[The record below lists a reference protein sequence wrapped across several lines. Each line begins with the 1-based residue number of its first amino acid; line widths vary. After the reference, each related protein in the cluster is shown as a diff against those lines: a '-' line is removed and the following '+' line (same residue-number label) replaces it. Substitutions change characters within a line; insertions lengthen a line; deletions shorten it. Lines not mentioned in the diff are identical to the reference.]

1 MGLAAGQARL
11 LTITGRKSDCEFA
24 SMRLS
29 HEKIALARELADISN
44 EYQNSLEQT
53 KLIYDY
59 YGTGD
64 TSMPVSYSLL
74 MTPSALNNYMPT
86 LLSDSMN
93 RIVLNSKY
101 ARAAEEAGIPR
112 EGLGCLPSETIR
124 NDFINAL
131 YGQDLINKNTAE
143 KIVDLPYNQ
152 AAGLGGGA
160 TVVTNTQEV
169 SYSDLVTKLENYYVT
184 PLDTYAD
191 KDITEVL
198 AMYIVGTDNTRE
210 VYINDIEDGT
220 YVDCNYYYKM
230 DNNLYGAS
238 QGNNGNQANKDKTVT
253 LADLL
258 RYDVIL
264 MSTTQDNLSST
275 IGNIG
280 GALDAIVNSSVW
292 DGMMNQMEDIFDSGD
307 AYTQLALNYARE
319 KINEMISN
327 NSDPQYSDESHTK
340 GDKWRYFNQTSGFMS
355 NIKHMEGGAH
365 TSDGHNTKARSE
377 AIRYVSTFQGD
388 SSATNGSKGY
398 LGYIGICGERNYDS
412 GKDDKNGNKS
422 VLSVN
427 VSSVFK
433 AYLTYFTDFMNGLSK
448 TDKNGNELYYVGDT
462 VGNSTLIDGDTKFNI
477 KIGTDVSSDDLALAT
492 FYDTLFNQLCLH
504 GWCENNNV
512 NDNDYLKELLQNGMV
527 YISNIKDDNYYY
539 QENYATDKYIKEV
552 ADESLIAQAEAK
564 YNTEKAKLNAKEQT
578 IDLKMKNLD
587 TEISALTTE
596 YDTVKNTISKNI
608 DRGFKRYNA

>member
-29 HEKIALARELADISN
+29 HEKIALSRELADISN

-53 KLIYDY
+53 KLIFDY
-59 YGTGD
+59 YGTGNTD
-64 TSMPVSYSLL
+64 MPLSYSLL
-74 MTPSALNNYMPT
+74 MTPSALNDYTPI

-112 EGLGCLPSETIR
+112 EGLGCLPSETLR

-131 YGQDLINKNTAE
+131 YGQDLINKNIAE

-169 SYSDLVTKLENYYVT
+169 SYDELKKMLAKYSAKPTESLSVNKEYTRSINLYNNISNEYYCNELRGSQNAEKGIHDGSIEYKDMGSDSVNLKDILEGDYVLVTTTRDEWNSEL
-184 PLDTYAD
+184 
-191 KDITEVL
+191 
-198 AMYIVGTDNTRE
+198 GNT
-210 VYINDIEDGT
+210 
-220 YVDCNYYYKM
+220 
-230 DNNLYGAS
+230 
-238 QGNNGNQANKDKTVT
+238 
-253 LADLL
+253 
-258 RYDVIL
+258 
-264 MSTTQDNLSST
+264 
-275 IGNIG
+275 G
-280 GALDAIVNSSVW
+280 GAIDAIVHSEFW
-292 DGMMNQMEDIFDSGD
+292 GQMYDAVNTLFDTGD
-307 AYTQLALNYARE
+307 AYTQQALAYAQD
-319 KINEMISN
+319 KIEYLIQN
-327 NSDPQYSDESHTK
+327 NCEPMNPGGHGGDSESKT
-340 GDKWRYFNQTSGFMS
+340 DKWRYNQDQYLFNFT
-355 NIKHMEGGAH
+355 HREG
-365 TSDGHNTKARSE
+365 TSDQSNDYTVISKAL
-377 AIRYVSTFQGD
+377 RYATDSNEKID
-388 SSATNGSKGY
+388 SSNGY
-398 LGYIGICGERNYDS
+398 GYIGLCMQFNCGQGRDDDS
-412 GKDDKNGNKS
+412 DIS
-422 VLSVN
+422 AVSVN
-427 VSSVFK
+427 LSNVFK
-433 AYLTYFTDFMNGLSK
+433 AYLTYFVDFMTGLSK
-448 TDKNGNELYYVGDT
+448 TDKNGDELYCVKDT
-462 VGNSTLIDGDTKFNI
+462 VSSSKLINGDTKFNI

-527 YISNIKDDNYYY
+527 YISNLKDDNYYY

-564 YNTEKAKLNAKEQT
+564 YNTEKAKLNAKEET

-596 YDTVKNTISKNI
+596 YDTVKNTISKNVE
-608 DRGFKRYNA
+608 RSFKRYSA

>member
-29 HEKIALARELADISN
+29 HEKIALSRELADISN

-53 KLIYDY
+53 KLIFDY
-59 YGTGD
+59 YGTGNTD
-64 TSMPVSYSLL
+64 MPLSYSLL
-74 MTPSALNNYMPT
+74 MTPSALNDYTPI

-112 EGLGCLPSETIR
+112 EGLGCLPSETLR

-131 YGQDLINKNTAE
+131 YGQDLINKNIAE

-169 SYSDLVTKLENYYVT
+169 SYDELKKMLAKYSAKPTESLSVNKEYTRSITLYNNKSNEYYCNELRGSQNAEKGITDDGTNSTRYNNMGSDSVNLGDILKGDYVLVTTTRDEWNSEL
-184 PLDTYAD
+184 
-191 KDITEVL
+191 
-198 AMYIVGTDNTRE
+198 GNT
-210 VYINDIEDGT
+210 
-220 YVDCNYYYKM
+220 
-230 DNNLYGAS
+230 
-238 QGNNGNQANKDKTVT
+238 
-253 LADLL
+253 
-258 RYDVIL
+258 
-264 MSTTQDNLSST
+264 
-275 IGNIG
+275 G
-280 GALDAIVNSSVW
+280 GAIDAIVHSEFW
-292 DGMMNQMEDIFDSGD
+292 GQMYDAVNTLFDTGD
-307 AYTQLALNYARE
+307 AYTQQALAYAQD
-319 KINEMISN
+319 KIEYLIQN
-327 NSDPQYSDESHTK
+327 NCEPMNPGGHGGDSESK
-340 GDKWRYFNQTSGFMS
+340 NDKWRYNQDKYLFNFTHREGTSNQYDDYTVISKALRYATDS
-355 NIKHMEGGAH
+355 NQKIDN
-365 TSDGHNTKARSE
+365 S
-377 AIRYVSTFQGD
+377 
-388 SSATNGSKGY
+388 NGY
-398 LGYIGICGERNYDS
+398 GYIGLCMQFNCGQGRDDDS
-412 GKDDKNGNKS
+412 DIS
-422 VLSVN
+422 AVSVN
-427 VSSVFK
+427 LSNVFK
-433 AYLTYFTDFMNGLSK
+433 AYLTYFVDFMTGLSK
-448 TDKNGNELYYVGDT
+448 TDKNGDELYCVKDT
-462 VGNSTLIDGDTKFNI
+462 VSSSKLINDDTKFNI

-527 YISNIKDDNYYY
+527 YISNLKDDNYYY

-564 YNTEKAKLNAKEQT
+564 YNTEKAKLNAKEET

-596 YDTVKNTISKNI
+596 YDTVKNTISKNVE
-608 DRGFKRYNA
+608 RSFKRYSA